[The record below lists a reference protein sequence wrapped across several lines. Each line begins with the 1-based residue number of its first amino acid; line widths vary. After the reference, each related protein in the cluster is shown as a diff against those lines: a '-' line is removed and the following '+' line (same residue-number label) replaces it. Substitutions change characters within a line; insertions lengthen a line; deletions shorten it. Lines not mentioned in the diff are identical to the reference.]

1 MGNLIDLT
9 NQIFGD
15 YKVTGFDN
23 SKGKSKYY
31 WKVKCIYCGN
41 EKSIASSSL
50 KRNLGTSCCSK
61 KQKEFKGYKDNL
73 VGKKYGHLLI
83 LEYVGKKYSHS
94 LWKCKC
100 DCGNE
105 TIKSIAFLNR
115 SKYLMCE
122 KCMHSYTKK
131 DNIKKEQYLDIP
143 FKEIAYGVKKN
154 KIEIQGDYAIL
165 NDKIKIDT
173 KNLEKILSF
182 KRYVS
187 INSSGYPY
195 IQWKGRELFIYRL
208 IMNLPQCYDDK
219 TLLIADHINGIRTD
233 CTEQNLRIC
242 KKTKNAINC
251 KIYKNN
257 KSGYKEIFWNKRL
270 NKWEV
275 GIQYDKKNHYL
286 GVYSNLE
293 DAIKI
298 RKDAEKKYFG
308 KFLRKEGDLNNG
320 LG

>member
-23 SKGKSKYY
+23 SKGKGKYY

-50 KRNLGTSCCSK
+50 KRNLGTSCCSE

-73 VGKKYGHLLI
+73 VGKKH
-83 LEYVGKKYSHS
+83 SHS
-94 LWKCKC
+94 LWRCKC

-143 FKEIAYGVKKN
+143 FKEIAYGVKK
-154 KIEIQGDYAIL
+154 
-165 NDKIKIDT
+165 IK
-173 KNLEKILSF
+173 
-182 KRYVS
+182 
-187 INSSGYPY
+187 
-195 IQWKGRELFIYRL
+195 
-208 IMNLPQCYDDK
+208 
-219 TLLIADHINGIRTD
+219 
-233 CTEQNLRIC
+233 
-242 KKTKNAINC
+242 
-251 KIYKNN
+251 
-257 KSGYKEIFWNKRL
+257 
-270 NKWEV
+270 
-275 GIQYDKKNHYL
+275 
-286 GVYSNLE
+286 
-293 DAIKI
+293 
-298 RKDAEKKYFG
+298 
-308 KFLRKEGDLNNG
+308 
-320 LG
+320 

>member
-23 SKGKSKYY
+23 SKGKGKYY

-61 KQKEFKGYKDNL
+61 KQKTN
-73 VGKKYGHLLI
+73 
-83 LEYVGKKYSHS
+83 
-94 LWKCKC
+94 
-100 DCGNE
+100 
-105 TIKSIAFLNR
+105 
-115 SKYLMCE
+115 
-122 KCMHSYTKK
+122 
-131 DNIKKEQYLDIP
+131 
-143 FKEIAYGVKKN
+143 
-154 KIEIQGDYAIL
+154 
-165 NDKIKIDT
+165 
-173 KNLEKILSF
+173 
-182 KRYVS
+182 
-187 INSSGYPY
+187 
-195 IQWKGRELFIYRL
+195 
-208 IMNLPQCYDDK
+208 
-219 TLLIADHINGIRTD
+219 
-233 CTEQNLRIC
+233 CTEQNLKIC

-257 KSGYKEIFWNKRL
+257 KSGYKGIFWNKRL

>member
-23 SKGKSKYY
+23 SKGKGKYY

-73 VGKKYGHLLI
+73 VDKKYGH
-83 LEYVGKKYSHS
+83 
-94 LWKCKC
+94 
-100 DCGNE
+100 
-105 TIKSIAFLNR
+105 
-115 SKYLMCE
+115 
-122 KCMHSYTKK
+122 
-131 DNIKKEQYLDIP
+131 
-143 FKEIAYGVKKN
+143 
-154 KIEIQGDYAIL
+154 
-165 NDKIKIDT
+165 
-173 KNLEKILSF
+173 
-182 KRYVS
+182 
-187 INSSGYPY
+187 
-195 IQWKGRELFIYRL
+195 
-208 IMNLPQCYDDK
+208 
-219 TLLIADHINGIRTD
+219 
-233 CTEQNLRIC
+233 
-242 KKTKNAINC
+242 
-251 KIYKNN
+251 
-257 KSGYKEIFWNKRL
+257 
-270 NKWEV
+270 
-275 GIQYDKKNHYL
+275 YDKKNHYL